1 MKSFAAL
8 VVLALSAQTVTPI
21 ELSVENSCG
30 YTIWLATTPNFGQ
43 QPLPGGSVRVEPGQ
57 KHVYQVFEFISSPL
71 LSEQCPFIDLYSL
84 KSVLRVN

>member
-1 MKSFAAL
+1 MKSLAAL

-43 QPLPGGSVRVEPGQ
+43 QPLPGGSIRVESGQ

-71 LSEQCPFIDLYSL
+71 LS
-84 KSVLRVN
+84 